1 MDKLNIVIEKLEVAK
16 DLPLPAYQTEGS
28 SGMDL
33 YANVFEETILKSGEI
48 MKISAGIKLKLPI
61 GYEAQVRA
69 RSSLGLKYG
78 ISMINGVGTIDSD
91 YRGEIFV
98 SLVNHGKED
107 FKINRGDRIAQMI
120 IAKYS
125 YATITEETIVSDTQR
140 GEGGLGTTA
149 R

>member
-1 MDKLNIVIEKLEVAK
+1 MDKVNISIERIEEAK
-16 DLPLPAYQTEGS
+16 DLPLPAYQTVGS

-33 YANVFEETILKSGEI
+33 YANVFEETVIKRGDI
-48 MKISAGIKLKLPI
+48 MKISAGIKLKLPV
-61 GYEAQVRA
+61 GYEAQIRA

-78 ISMINGVGTIDSD
+78 ITMINGVGTIDSD

-125 YATITEETIVSDTQR
+125 YATIIEETIVSDTQR
-140 GEGGLGTTA
+140 GEGGFGSTG